1 MTPIWRYLT
10 NPKGMTAQ
18 ALADASGLSIH
29 QVRADL
35 VELEAKGKIAR
46 ERGPVG
52 APHIWWR
59 TEKRPLDGLDV
70 LLIMALAA
78 EFHSS
83 ADTLREV
90 LASAGSRAKDK
101 GLERIVAMC
110 AMSKAP
116 HAVVRAAVREYNASE
131 LIAEAFVAA
140 PRAA

>member
-18 ALADASGLSIH
+18 ALADATGLSIQ

-35 VELEAKGKIAR
+35 VDLEAKGKISR

-52 APHIWWR
+52 SPHLWWR

-78 EFHSS
+78 EFHQSP
-83 ADTLREV
+83 DTLREV

-110 AMSKAP
+110 AMSKVP
-116 HAVVRAAVREYNASE
+116 HTIVRTAIQEYD
-131 LIAEAFVAA
+131 AESFVAA
-140 PRAA
+140 QRAA